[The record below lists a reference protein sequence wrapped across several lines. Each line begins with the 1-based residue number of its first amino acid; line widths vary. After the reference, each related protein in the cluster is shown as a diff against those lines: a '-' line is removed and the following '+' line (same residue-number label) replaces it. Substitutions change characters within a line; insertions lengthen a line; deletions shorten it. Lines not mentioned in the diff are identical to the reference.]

1 MTKKK
6 EMDIVFLLDK
16 SGSMQGIEKD
26 TIGGYNSYIKSNK
39 DNNVKVTTI
48 LFNTNYEVYNR
59 RVDIKNV
66 KEMTKDNYKVSGCT
80 ALLDAIGKS
89 IDYMEECKAKKVMF
103 VITTD
108 GLENSSRKYTKEQ
121 IKDKIQKHKDWEFV
135 YIGADID
142 SYSEAA
148 SIGISRTNTSNYKK
162 DKKGVDNLFSSVCK
176 ASNLYYEDE
185 VIDSSWKQDLE
196 DYIQDNEEKI

>member
-1 MTKKK
+1 
-6 EMDIVFLLDK
+6 
-16 SGSMQGIEKD
+16 
-26 TIGGYNSYIKSNK
+26 
-39 DNNVKVTTI
+39 
-48 LFNTNYEVYNR
+48 
-59 RVDIKNV
+59 
-66 KEMTKDNYKVSGCT
+66 MTKDNYKVSGCT

-89 IDYMEECKAKKVMF
+89 IVYMEECKAKKVMF

-162 DKKGVDNLFSSVCK
+162 DKKGVDNLFGSVGK
-176 ASNLYYEDE
+176 FTNLFYEGE
-185 VIDSSWKQDLE
+185 CIDSSWKQDLE
-196 DYIQDNEEKI
+196 DYIQDNEEDNSHLF